1 LKFELNSPIHDRDP
15 NVAKRI
21 RHLRVNPMWFK
32 PPESVSFAG
41 GRVRRWYS
49 KFRFFGGSA
58 SKFRILDAER
68 PVIQAMTIDLV
79 GSFRNVTRYTIVTR
93 YHPNPANLP
102 PFLAIAWKSFGSNL
116 RRLTLNAPL
125 GGFETLIATSGHLD
139 ALEDLNLRF
148 STDVATEDTAEDMAT
163 MLRFVVPFINSLSST
178 LRSLTIL
185 SSAFQDHTPFFH
197 SLGHFPKLLSFA
209 LYIAFNPPL
218 ISDPSGLTRFL
229 NDHAETLQHVTL
241 QPHISFRS
249 FPSESAKQH
258 FSTWMISSSSNE
270 MLFTNLRSLTICP
283 ATPLF
288 SWTDFDVT
296 SIYVRRSPD
305 TLTSLILG
313 DRYLNYDDVDRLV
326 RTFTHRPMNAG
337 LKTLHLRTLSL
348 NPQLFDLLSRKLPG
362 LEEFNLTFCS
372 LVGDV
377 KQEGVNDDDS
387 IEMVSPGNLIRS
399 YHSISDFCH
408 CV

>member
-1 LKFELNSPIHDRDP
+1 MPVTDIPDDIWSYIAEMLPLNTLRDMLTVNRVFFEMAMNARYREVSFLHIDSNTIRLLQRLKYVEMFLKFELNSPIHDRDP
-15 NVAKRI
+15 NVAKRV

-49 KFRFFGGSA
+49 EFRFFGGSA
-58 SKFRILDAER
+58 SKFRILDTER

-93 YHPNPANLP
+93 YHPNPANLI

-125 GGFETLIATSGHLD
+125 GGFETLIATSGDLD

-163 MLRFVVPFINSLSST
+163 MLRLVVPFINSLSST

-185 SSAFQDHTPFFH
+185 SSAFQDHTAFFH

-249 FPSESAKQH
+249 FPSSESA
-258 FSTWMISSSSNE
+258 N
-270 MLFTNLRSLTICP
+270 N
-283 ATPLF
+283 
-288 SWTDFDVT
+288 T
-296 SIYVRRSPD
+296 SVH
-305 TLTSLILG
+305 G
-313 DRYLNYDDVDRLV
+313 
-326 RTFTHRPMNAG
+326 
-337 LKTLHLRTLSL
+337 
-348 NPQLFDLLSRKLPG
+348 
-362 LEEFNLTFCS
+362 
-372 LVGDV
+372 
-377 KQEGVNDDDS
+377 
-387 IEMVSPGNLIRS
+387 
-399 YHSISDFCH
+399 
-408 CV
+408 

>member
-1 LKFELNSPIHDRDP
+1 
-15 NVAKRI
+15 
-21 RHLRVNPMWFK
+21 MWFK
-32 PPESVSFAG
+32 PPAPRSVSFTG
-41 GRVRRWYS
+41 GSVHRWYS
-49 KFRFFGGSA
+49 NLRSWLGSA
-58 SKFRILDAER
+58 SKFRKLDKER
-68 PVIQAMTIDLV
+68 HVIQAMTTDLV
-79 GSFRNVTRYTIVTR
+79 GNFRNVTRYTIVTR
-93 YHPNPANLP
+93 YRPHHANLS

-116 RRLTLNAPL
+116 RQLTLDAPL
-125 GGFETLIATSGHLD
+125 GVFEMLITTSGHFD

-163 MLRFVVPFINSLSST
+163 MLRLVVPFINSLSSS
-178 LRSLTIL
+178 LCSLTIL
-185 SSAFQDHTPFFH
+185 SSAFQDHTLFFH
-197 SLGHFPKLLSFA
+197 SLGHFPKLLTFA